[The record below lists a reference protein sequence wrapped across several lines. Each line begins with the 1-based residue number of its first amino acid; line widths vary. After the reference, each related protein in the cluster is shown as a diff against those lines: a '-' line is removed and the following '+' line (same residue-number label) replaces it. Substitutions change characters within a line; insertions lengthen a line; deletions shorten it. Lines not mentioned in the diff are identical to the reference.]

1 MKKLTTLKEWHAL
14 MMHKEKIASQNMRNW
29 FNEDP
34 HRFERFSVKK
44 EGILLDY
51 SKNRIT
57 PDTLSLLIALAKKR
71 KIEAQIEALFTG
83 LPVNTTEKKPAL
95 HTALRNP
102 TTNTFLLDNRNIM
115 ADIRD
120 TQEKMHVFS
129 EKIRQKQWLGL
140 TGKPIT
146 DIVNIGMGG
155 SHLGPLLTIHALSDF
170 AHPDLHC
177 HFISNIDSAHIHEI
191 LLKINPETTL
201 FIVSSKS
208 FSTLETITNAASVRA
223 WFKNQM
229 KTEDL
234 SKHWVAVTAEITEA
248 EQFGIHS
255 ENIFPLWD
263 WVGGRYSIWSAIGL
277 PLAIMIGMD
286 RFHEFLEGGFAIDE
300 HFRYAPL
307 HENIPVILA
316 LLNVWY
322 INFFGALH
330 QAIIPYSHHLNYLR
344 VYLQQLEMES
354 NGKNISDEGHTLDYL
369 TCPIIFG
376 EQGCNGQHAFHQ
388 LLHQGQHFVPVD
400 FILVGKSKE
409 GFDDHHHILVG
420 SGLSQAQALMSG
432 KSYDEAFRELQSSGL
447 SEEESHYLAK
457 HKTIPG
463 NRPSNVLFIDQIS
476 PRILGALIALYEH
489 KTFVQGIIWGINS
502 FDQWGVELGKKL
514 LPIIVENLK
523 SETNISSINDSST
536 IGLIKH
542 FKNMRNSI

>member
-1 MKKLTTLKEWHAL
+1 MKKLTELMEWQAL
-14 MMHKEKIASQNMRNW
+14 LTHQKKIASQSMRDW
-29 FNEDP
+29 FNKDP
-34 HRFERFSVKK
+34 TRFERFSVKK

-51 SKNRIT
+51 SKNRVT
-57 PDTLSLLIALAKKR
+57 DDTLSLLIALAKKR
-71 KIEAQIEALFTG
+71 DIETQIDALFTG
-83 LPVNTTEKKPAL
+83 HPLNITEKRPAL
-95 HTALRNP
+95 HTALRD
-102 TTNTFLLDNRNIM
+102 TTTHYLTLDNRNIM
-115 ADIRD
+115 ADIREAH
-120 TQEKMHVFS
+120 EKMRVFS
-129 EKIRQKQWLGL
+129 DKIRDKSWLGL

-155 SHLGPLLTIHALSDF
+155 SHLGPLFTIHALSGF
-170 AHPDLHC
+170 ADRGLRC

-208 FSTLETITNAASVRA
+208 FSTLETVTNASSILS
-223 WFKNQM
+223 WFKDQLQ
-229 KTEDL
+229 TDDL
-234 SKHWVAVTAEITEA
+234 SKHWIAITAEISEA
-248 EQFGIHS
+248 TQFGIS
-255 ENIFPLWD
+255 PENIFPIWD

-277 PLAIMIGMD
+277 PLAIMIGMN
-286 RFHEFLEGGFAIDE
+286 RFNEFLMGGHAMDK
-300 HFRYAPL
+300 HFRESPL
-307 HENIPVILA
+307 ATNIPVILG
-316 LLNVWY
+316 LLNIWY
-322 INFFGALH
+322 INFFGAQH

-344 VYLQQLEMES
+344 IYLQQLEMES
-354 NGKNISDEGHTLDYL
+354 NGKNISGEGHTLDYS
-369 TCPIIFG
+369 TSPIIFG

-400 FILVGKSKE
+400 FILVGESKE

-432 KSYDEAFRELQSSGL
+432 KSFEEAYAELKSFGL
-447 SEEESHYLAK
+447 SDEEAKYLAK

-463 NRPSNVLFIDQIS
+463 NRPSNVLFIDSIS

-514 LPIIVENLK
+514 LPNILENLK
-523 SETNISSINDSST
+523 SDSDIFSVNDSST

-542 FKNMRNSI
+542 FKNMRNST